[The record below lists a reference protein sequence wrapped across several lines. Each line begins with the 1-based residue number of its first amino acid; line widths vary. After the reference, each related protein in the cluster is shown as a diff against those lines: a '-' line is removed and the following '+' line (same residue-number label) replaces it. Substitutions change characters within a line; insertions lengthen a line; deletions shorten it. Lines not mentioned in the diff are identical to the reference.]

1 MCKLLTSRNA
11 KDFQP
16 VSRSIRLSGHS
27 TSLRLEASF
36 WRALDSLAKDEGVS
50 TPKLI
55 ENLHAEASELLHD
68 ADEASFNL
76 ASVLRTACLLVAR

>member
-1 MCKLLTSRNA
+1 MCKLLTSRHA
-11 KDFQP
+11 KDFRP
-16 VSRSIRLSGHS
+16 VSRSIRFSGHS

-36 WRALDSLAKDEGVS
+36 WRALDNLARDEGVS

-55 ENLHAEASELLHD
+55 ETLHAEASELLHD
-68 ADEASFNL
+68 ADDASINL